1 MSHMRNGIAPALLLL
16 TVAACGDVWGF
27 DDLTDTGGDDGG
39 NDARTT
45 PDGSVPDGSG
55 LVGGESGVADAAGD
69 AHDDASVET
78 GPVESGPVEAAPP
91 PETGPVC
98 TTTGGTLGPAA
109 SPCLYNGSGY
119 QWPAYFVSDY
129 PGSDICEPQNTPSA
143 CSCVETYNCACLLA
157 NVGCDPGFT
166 KTCQAG
172 SNGVTVI
179 CS

>member
-1 MSHMRNGIAPALLLL
+1 MLRLTFLALFVAGCGAPF
-16 TVAACGDVWGF
+16 TAA
-27 DDLTDTGGDDGG
+27 
-39 NDARTT
+39 DA
-45 PDGSVPDGSG
+45 DGSHELDAAPRPDAGPDA
-55 LVGGESGVADAAGD
+55 VTVVHDSGVVESSHGD
-69 AHDDASVET
+69 ATEVDSGVGVET
-78 GPVESGPVEAAPP
+78 GSPETEPAESAPP

-129 PGSDICEPQNTPSA
+129 PGSDICEPQNTPSV
-143 CSCVETYNCACLLA
+143 CSCVETYNCACMLA

-172 SNGVTVI
+172 SNGVTVV
-179 CS
+179 CGN